1 MPSATL
7 TSKGQITIPK
17 KIRDELNLKAGDVLN
32 FEKESDTMI
41 RISVGKK
48 HYSEIMGAFSYKK
61 SKPEGLTPE
70 EMDEGVAEYLRKK
83 YRVK

>member
-1 MPSATL
+1 MPSATI

-32 FEKESDTMI
+32 FETESNSKIT
-41 RISVGKK
+41 ISVGKK
-48 HYSEIMGAFSYKK
+48 HYSEIIGKFNYKK
-61 SKPEGLTPE
+61 TKPEGLTPE
-70 EMDEGVAEYLRKK
+70 EMDEGVAEYFRKK